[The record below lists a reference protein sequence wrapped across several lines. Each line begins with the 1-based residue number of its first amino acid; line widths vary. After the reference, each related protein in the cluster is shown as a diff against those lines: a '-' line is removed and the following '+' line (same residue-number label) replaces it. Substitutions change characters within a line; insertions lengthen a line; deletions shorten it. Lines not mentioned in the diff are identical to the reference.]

1 MNAKLL
7 SLTLAAA
14 STLSA
19 GAADVKVTAFPP
31 TRPESPQLQ
40 AKPMNAPLNQERK
53 KGLKVFGT
61 SYIDYNR
68 SRSFVNYYENQFLL
82 DRLSTV
88 ATAEEVQQSVI
99 PDLYQVNAGA
109 YNHDDGYYYAYKVKY
124 YTIGITYSYQWLRVN
139 PVDGTWEE
147 VAKLDN
153 HMHDRTYLY
162 DLAYSP
168 YDGEMWGLVQNSDG
182 QVKSRVGIVNLAN
195 SEVTDLIQLPE

>member
-88 ATAEEVQQSVI
+88 ATAEEVQQSGI
-99 PDLYQVNAGA
+99 PDLYVFLDVERAD
-109 YNHDDGYYYAYKVKY
+109 HDHN
-124 YTIGITYSYQWLRVN
+124 LRAVGQLGEHSEFAVGLETGQY
-139 PVDGTWEE
+139 PACVE
-147 VAKLDN
+147 VVEKFASEFEIEFVAELSDTLFDMFRLD
-153 HMHDRTYLY
+153 
-162 DLAYSP
+162 P
-168 YDGEMWGLVQNSDG
+168 
-182 QVKSRVGIVNLAN
+182 
-195 SEVTDLIQLPE
+195 